1 MSEKYFDVIL
11 SKTNYVSEEDFKDFI
26 NAGEYDWV
34 LNSRLEKKIGHRIP
48 GIDSL
53 YYNIVDVS
61 YGDYIL
67 TIKTDKKNIKISLNQ
82 ITSMDA
88 NELTEIYSVSTKLNT
103 IADQMLLKSVPI
115 PNFEKFLSLALELK
129 VKYKETNA
137 LEDKIIEEVDDAEMK
152 KISEQLSQLK
162 GM

>member
-34 LNSRLEKKIGHRIP
+34 LNSRLEKKIGHIIP
-48 GIDSL
+48 GIDGL